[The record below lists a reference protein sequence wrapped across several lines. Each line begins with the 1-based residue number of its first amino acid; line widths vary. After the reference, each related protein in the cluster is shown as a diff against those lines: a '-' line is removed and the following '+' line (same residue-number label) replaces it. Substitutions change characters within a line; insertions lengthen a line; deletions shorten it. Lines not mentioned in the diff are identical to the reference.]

1 MVRASSVQVVNGTHP
16 RVVHHLPLGDHHID
30 DLSRGGWLTR
40 LPPKFNRRGV
50 TMFALAAVLIVVLLV
65 AAVVYGRAIAYSFS
79 DEHAMDQRIKQVIKR

>member
-16 RVVHHLPLGDHHID
+16 RVVHRLPLEDHHMD
-30 DLSRGGWLTR
+30 GRSMGGWLTR
-40 LPPKFNRRGV
+40 PPPKFNRRGV

-79 DEHAMDQRIKQVIKR
+79 DEHAMDQRIKQVIK